1 MIPGIRILETF
12 GHSPGHISVEV
23 DCADGRNYICA
34 GDSLFD
40 LRNLDPIP
48 ELHYDIIPPGRFAD
62 VVATWNSVRK
72 QKARVEDKHQILPA
86 HDKTLPD
93 RLAENPII
101 GGPMAPRAAIV
112 GSWDTKREEMRFMF
126 SRLAVSRLDPFYIDV
141 STLGTDP
148 LDPGT
153 GYSSDEIRRP
163 RIAEWNALANS
174 GRGEK
179 IDSMV
184 AAAAE
189 FISRL
194 HREGRINGII
204 SAGGLQN
211 TVLATSAMRRLP
223 IGLPKVMVTTA
234 ATGPREFQLVTG
246 NRDIIVVPSLSD
258 LAGVNMFT
266 RTTLDNACAC
276 LAGMLT
282 LTEHPGEGIRR
293 GSRRPVGLTQMGV
306 TNTAAVAAIARLRE
320 LGFEPVGFHATGSGG
335 PTMEECVG
343 DGLLHGALD
352 MTLHEIVSDAMG
364 TGYSVGAKGRLE
376 RLLAGDAPVL
386 LAPGGLDFIDDWT
399 DTFPG
404 GLEGHRFVL
413 HNSNPAHIKLTVEE
427 AVRVGSVIAAGPS
440 APLAFVLRD
449 HGLVALGRDPIAAEH
464 VAELVEET
472 AMIAFLLGDSE

>member
-1 MIPGIRILETF
+1 
-12 GHSPGHISVEV
+12 
-23 DCADGRNYICA
+23 
-34 GDSLFD
+34 
-40 LRNLDPIP
+40 
-48 ELHYDIIPPGRFAD
+48 
-62 VVATWNSVRK
+62 
-72 QKARVEDKHQILPA
+72 
-86 HDKTLPD
+86 
-93 RLAENPII
+93 
-101 GGPMAPRAAIV
+101 MAPRAAIV
-112 GSWDTKREEMRFMF
+112 GSWDTKREEMRFIF

-179 IDSMV
+179 IDFMV

-234 ATGPREFQLVTG
+234 VTGPREFQLVTG

-293 GSRRPVGLTQMGV
+293 GSRRPVGLTQMGA

-352 MTLHEIVSDAMG
+352 MTLHEIVSDVMG

-404 GLEGHRFVL
+404 GLEGRRFVL

-427 AVRVGSVIAAGPS
+427 AVRVGRVIGGRIAGSRRGVDMLIPTGALRSEAETGGRMHDPEVDKALVDAIIDSSGPGLRTTLFEGDLNTEGFGTAAADFFSRISRRTTCG
-440 APLAFVLRD
+440 
-449 HGLVALGRDPIAAEH
+449 GE
-464 VAELVEET
+464 
-472 AMIAFLLGDSE
+472 

>member
-1 MIPGIRILETF
+1 
-12 GHSPGHISVEV
+12 
-23 DCADGRNYICA
+23 
-34 GDSLFD
+34 
-40 LRNLDPIP
+40 
-48 ELHYDIIPPGRFAD
+48 
-62 VVATWNSVRK
+62 
-72 QKARVEDKHQILPA
+72 
-86 HDKTLPD
+86 
-93 RLAENPII
+93 
-101 GGPMAPRAAIV
+101 
-112 GSWDTKREEMRFMF
+112 
-126 SRLAVSRLDPFYIDV
+126 
-141 STLGTDP
+141 
-148 LDPGT
+148 
-153 GYSSDEIRRP
+153 
-163 RIAEWNALANS
+163 
-174 GRGEK
+174 
-179 IDSMV
+179 MV

-223 IGLPKVMVTTA
+223 IGIPKVMVTTA

-293 GSRRPVGLTQMGV
+293 GSRRPVGLTQMGA

-352 MTLHEIVSDAMG
+352 MTLHEIVSDVMG
-364 TGYSVGAKGRLE
+364 TGTRSARRAAWNGSWPVTRRCSWPGA
-376 RLLAGDAPVL
+376 
-386 LAPGGLDFIDDWT
+386 DWT
-399 DTFPG
+399 SSTTGPTP
-404 GLEGHRFVL
+404 
-413 HNSNPAHIKLTVEE
+413 S
-427 AVRVGSVIAAGPS
+427 RVVWRGAGSS
-440 APLAFVLRD
+440 CT
-449 HGLVALGRDPIAAEH
+449 
-464 VAELVEET
+464 T
-472 AMIAFLLGDSE
+472 ATPRTSS

>member
-1 MIPGIRILETF
+1 MASNLTIRPLNTGFIPTKPLQYHFHFSAEPYLKDVPNEKIPLPDYAFLVEGGDRLVLVDTGMSWTERANDYHHPGSWQDEGQDIGSMLRSVGYSCGDIDIVVLTHLHWDHSYYLEKFNDSRVLVHRREYEFAQHPIPLYYKSYEDPALGLEAPYKAEPVEGDELEVIPGIRILETF

-174 GRGEK
+174 GRGGE
-179 IDSMV
+179 DRFHGRCRGGVHQSSPPSPPGGSDQRDHLCRRTPEHRSRDLGH
-184 AAAAE
+184 AAPPHRDPQGDGDHGGHRATGIPA
-189 FISRL
+189 R
-194 HREGRINGII
+194 HREQGHHR
-204 SAGGLQN
+204 
-211 TVLATSAMRRLP
+211 
-223 IGLPKVMVTTA
+223 
-234 ATGPREFQLVTG
+234 GP
-246 NRDIIVVPSLSD
+246 VPVRS
-258 LAGVNMFT
+258 
-266 RTTLDNACAC
+266 
-276 LAGMLT
+276 
-282 LTEHPGEGIRR
+282 RR
-293 GSRRPVGLTQMGV
+293 G
-306 TNTAAVAAIARLRE
+306 
-320 LGFEPVGFHATGSGG
+320 
-335 PTMEECVG
+335 
-343 DGLLHGALD
+343 
-352 MTLHEIVSDAMG
+352 
-364 TGYSVGAKGRLE
+364 
-376 RLLAGDAPVL
+376 
-386 LAPGGLDFIDDWT
+386 
-399 DTFPG
+399 
-404 GLEGHRFVL
+404 
-413 HNSNPAHIKLTVEE
+413 
-427 AVRVGSVIAAGPS
+427 
-440 APLAFVLRD
+440 
-449 HGLVALGRDPIAAEH
+449 EH
-464 VAELVEET
+464 VH
-472 AMIAFLLGDSE
+472 